1 MVAYL
6 DNHGPEKFA
15 TIFLGKLCCCKSVQ
29 NVIFNLIFYTGNKIK
44 KLKHLI
50 IFLSFEDIAKSSTVL
65 NVKIK
70 KQGNLGIQ
78 FSLESE
84 NIIFLRVEALA
95 PV

>member
-1 MVAYL
+1 MAYL

-50 IFLSFEDIAKSSTVL
+50 IFLSFKDIAKSSAVL
-65 NVKIK
+65 NVK

-84 NIIFLRVEALA
+84 NIIFLRVEAPA